1 MTLTVGNIEKCL
13 EDSVPKHML
22 ETLSLELGIPPQH
35 TRGNPYCLIGVK
47 VWLLVDPTASWQ
59 KFAIALYAS
68 TLDGALKKL
77 KELKFLP
84 LQGLLFV
91 RMKSWFLIFAC
102 IYIYCTHAYEI
113 ARLGVLITHSFG
125 TTNVN
130 LFTGKA

>member
-1 MTLTVGNIEKCL
+1 MSVINDIFIEVTLTVVNIEKCL

-35 TRGNPYCLIGVK
+35 TRGDPYSLIGVK

-59 KFAIALYAS
+59 KFAVALYSS

-84 LQGLLFV
+84 LQGLLLV
-91 RMKSWFLIFAC
+91 MTKSWFLIFAC
-102 IYIYCTHAYEI
+102 VYIAHTPMK
-113 ARLGVLITHSFG
+113 LQG
-125 TTNVN
+125 
-130 LFTGKA
+130 

>member
-1 MTLTVGNIEKCL
+1 MGNIEKCL

-22 ETLSLELGIPPQH
+22 ENLSLELGIPPQH
-35 TRGNPYCLIGVK
+35 TMGDPYSLIGVK

-91 RMKSWFLIFAC
+91 IIWQC
-102 IYIYCTHAYEI
+102 
-113 ARLGVLITHSFG
+113 
-125 TTNVN
+125 
-130 LFTGKA
+130 